1 MTQNIFKSLI
11 SQYKTLINYEFGII
25 DDEFY
30 IVASSDES
38 KVSTHYPE
46 IEDIIYN
53 NNSSVIINRN
63 FAYKP
68 IYSKNKLE
76 FITYIDNTSK
86 DAIDILNLITVAF
99 SNLKIAQEEK
109 YSKSLFIKHLLQDSI
124 LPSDIYVK
132 AKELKIATDTK
143 RVVYLIKVPTE
154 QGELV
159 FDILY
164 NMYPS
169 KNVDFLVNI
178 DEETVVLVKEVP
190 DNATSKMIDKIAET
204 IRDTINS
211 EALCPAKIGI
221 GSVVETV
228 REIAISYKD
237 AKIAIEVSKVFD
249 TEKDIINYEN
259 LGIGRLIYQLP
270 TTLCKK
276 FLDEVFKKGSLEEL
290 DEDTI
295 NTIQK
300 FFENSLNIS
309 ETARKLFVHRNTL
322 VYRLDK
328 IQKNTGLDLRE
339 FDDAIIF
346 KVAMMVQKYLS
357 ANIIKL

>member
-1 MTQNIFKSLI
+1 MTQNLFKSLV
-11 SQYKTLINYEFGII
+11 SQYKSVIECPFGII

-30 IVASSDES
+30 VIAASNE
-38 KVSTHYPE
+38 KMVGNFCPQLE
-46 IEDIIYN
+46 ALI
-53 NNSSVIINRN
+53 NNSDRIIVDRN
-63 FAYKP
+63 TAYKP

-76 FITYIDNTSK
+76 FTVFIENIDKESLK
-86 DAIDILNLITVAF
+86 LLNMLSIAF
-99 SNLKIAQEEK
+99 HNLRQLQDEK
-109 YSKSLFIKHLLQDSI
+109 LNKSTFIKHLLQDSI
-124 LPSDIYVK
+124 LPSDIYAK
-132 AKELKIATDTK
+132 AKELRIATDTK
-143 RVVYLIKVPTE
+143 RVVYIIKVASE
-154 QGELV
+154 HVEGV
-159 FDILY
+159 YDILY
-164 NMYPS
+164 SMYP
-169 KNVDFLVNI
+169 VMELDFIVSL
-178 DEETVVLVKEVP
+178 DEETIVLVKEFTN
-190 DNATSKMIDKIAET
+190 NASIKEIDSEAHLIKN
-204 IRDTINS
+204 TINS
-211 EALCPAKIGI
+211 EAMCNAKIGI
-221 GSVVETV
+221 GSLVDTV
-228 REIAISYKD
+228 REIAISYKE

-249 TEKDIINYEN
+249 TEKDIINYEH
-259 LGIGRLIYQLP
+259 LGIGRIIYQLP

-276 FLDEVFKKGSLEEL
+276 FLDEVFKKGSLEQL

-357 ANIIKL
+357 TNVVKL

>member
-1 MTQNIFKSLI
+1 MSQNLFKSLV
-11 SQYKTLINYEFGII
+11 SQYKSVINYPFGVI

-30 IVASSDES
+30 IIAASEES
-38 KVSTHYPE
+38 LNNTYRPE
-46 IEDIIYN
+46 IENILSESERIVTDG
-53 NNSSVIINRN
+53 RT
-63 FAYKP
+63 AYKP
-68 IYSKNKLE
+68 IYNKNKLE
-76 FITYIDNTSK
+76 F
-86 DAIDILNLITVAF
+86 V
-99 SNLKIAQEEK
+99 
-109 YSKSLFIKHLLQDSI
+109 LFIENADTEARRLLNVLSISFRSIRQLQDEKINKSTFIKNLLQDSI
-124 LPSDIYVK
+124 LPSDIYAK
-132 AKELKIATDTK
+132 AKELRISTDTK
-143 RVVYLIKVPTE
+143 RVVYIIKPGAEYVE
-154 QGELV
+154 GLY
-159 FDILY
+159 DILY
-164 NMYPS
+164 NMYPA
-169 KNVDFLVNI
+169 KDIDFIVTI
-178 DEETVVLVKEVP
+178 DEETIVLVKEFP
-190 DNATSKMIDKIAET
+190 DTVTAKEIDAEAQT
-204 IRDTINS
+204 IRSTVNT
-211 EALCPAKIGI
+211 EAMCSVKIGI
-221 GSVVETV
+221 GSLVDTV
-228 REIAISYKD
+228 REIAISFKE

-259 LGIGRLIYQLP
+259 LGIGRIIYQLP

-276 FLDEVFKKGSLEEL
+276 FLDEVFKKGSLEQL

-357 ANIIKL
+357 ANVIKL

>member
-1 MTQNIFKSLI
+1 MSQNLFKSLI
-11 SQYKTLINYEFGII
+11 SQYKSIIDFPFGIL

-30 IVASSDES
+30 VIASTEDSDVGKCFSEL
-38 KVSTHYPE
+38 
-46 IEDIIYN
+46 EDLIKKDSQIIF
-53 NNSSVIINRN
+53 NRN
-63 FAYKP
+63 TAYQP
-68 IYSKNKLE
+68 IYIKGKLE
-76 FITYIDNTSK
+76 FIVYLANTSDNSIK
-86 DAIDILNLITVAF
+86 LLNILSIAFLNLKQI
-99 SNLKIAQEEK
+99 QDEK
-109 YSKSLFIKHLLQDSI
+109 LDKSVFIKHLLQDSI

-132 AKELKIATDTK
+132 AKELRISTDTK
-143 RVVYLIKVPTE
+143 RVVYIIKVNTE
-154 QGELV
+154 HGETV
-159 FDILY
+159 YDILY

-169 KNVDFLVNI
+169 KNVDFLVSI
-178 DEETVVLVKEVP
+178 DEETIVLVKEMA
-190 DNATSKMIDKIAET
+190 NGCSLKEIDKEANLIKN
-204 IRDTINS
+204 TINS
-211 EALCPAKIGI
+211 EAFCIAKIGI
-221 GSVVETV
+221 GSPVDTV
-228 REIAISYKD
+228 REIAISYKE

-249 TEKDIINYEN
+249 TEKDIINYEH

-276 FLDEVFKKGSLEEL
+276 FLDEVFKKDSIEQL

-309 ETARKLFVHRNTL
+309 ETARKLFIHRNTL

-346 KVAMMVQKYLS
+346 KIAMMVKKYMS
-357 ANIIKL
+357 ANVVKL